1 MKWRNL
7 RMPDAIVWDRETMTT
22 SYGKLTAEPLERG
35 YGTTIGNAL
44 RRALLSSLQ
53 GAAVTGVSIDGVLHE
68 FSVVP
73 GVSEDVTEL
82 ILNLKQ
88 MSVKLLSD
96 GPETLVMKA
105 NKEGDVSAADFEPNP
120 NIEIMN
126 PDLHIATLGSDAE
139 LRIEV
144 IVDAGR
150 GYVQAEE
157 HEFEEKPIG
166 FIPIDSVF
174 SPVKRVHYE
183 VENTRVGQRIDFDKL
198 ALEVWTDGTVTPE
211 DAVSFAA
218 KLLKDHLLLWM
229 NFDVEPEEEE
239 EEVIDEDQMRLLETL
254 NHGVDELEL
263 SVRSSNCLR
272 DAGIKTLGDLV
283 QKTEAEMLKY
293 RNFGRKSLQE
303 LVDILAD
310 MGLHFGMDVS
320 DLLESGDEEE
330 TEEEEEKRGFGL
342 EAPAEDAETPG
353 DEGAEDEEAEGE
365 EEGEDEETEEDEED
379 EEDEE
384 TVEVAA
390 EDEDTDDQL
399 W

>member
-1 MKWRNL
+1 MKWKNL
-7 RMPDAIVWDRETMTT
+7 RMPDAIVWDRETMTE

-44 RRALLSSLQ
+44 RRVLLSSLQ

-88 MSVKLLSD
+88 MCVKLLSD
-96 GPETLVMKA
+96 GPETLVLEAKS
-105 NKEGDVSAADFEPNP
+105 EGDVVASDFLPNP
-120 NIEIMN
+120 NVEIMN
-126 PDLHIATLGSDAE
+126 SDLHIATLGPEAN
-139 LRIEV
+139 LHMEV
-144 IVDAGR
+144 IIDVGR
-150 GYVQAEE
+150 SYVQAEE

-198 ALEVWTDGTVTPE
+198 TLEVWTDGTVTPE

-229 NFDVEPEEEE
+229 SFDIEPEEEE
-239 EEVIDEDQMRLLETL
+239 EEIIDEDQMRLMEIL

-272 DAGIKTLGDLV
+272 DAGIRTLGDLV

-303 LVDILAD
+303 LVDILSD

-320 DLLESGDEEE
+320 ELLEPGAASADEEEEEADSVPEDYEPADDVDVVNEEPSQPEDEDAEAE
-330 TEEEEEKRGFGL
+330 TEEEEE
-342 EAPAEDAETPG
+342 
-353 DEGAEDEEAEGE
+353 E
-365 EEGEDEETEEDEED
+365 EEEEDE
-379 EEDEE
+379 
-384 TVEVAA
+384 
-390 EDEDTDDQL
+390 DQL
-399 W
+399 L